1 MPLRSRSRRR
11 SGVRKPALIAL
22 VLVVLLSGWFWQHN
36 RTRHAAGND
45 SAVAAAPAANA
56 GNSQPL
62 PLPPLETTGN
72 GSQTGAAPAPAPAAS
87 VQAGPALAGFLP
99 AEAHATLRLIAQ
111 GGPFPHSQDGSVFGN
126 RERRLPSKPR
136 GYYREYTVETPGL
149 GHRGARRIITGG
161 QPPNVYYY
169 TDDHYDSFRS
179 FQVAQ

>member
-11 SGVRKPALIAL
+11 SGVHKPALIAL
-22 VLVVLLSGWFWQHN
+22 VLVVLLSGWWFWQQN
-36 RTRHAAGND
+36 RARHV
-45 SAVAAAPAANA
+45 AVDDPAPAAAQAADA

-62 PLPPLETTGN
+62 PLPPLETIGN
-72 GSQTGAAPAPAPAAS
+72 ASQTGAAQAPVASAQAGSTPAA
-87 VQAGPALAGFLP
+87 FLP

-111 GGPFPHSQDGSVFGN
+111 GGPFPHRQDGSVFGN

-136 GYYREYTVETPGL
+136 GYYHEYTVETPGL

-161 QPPNVYYY
+161 QPPHVYYY

-179 FQVAQ
+179 FQVAR

>member
-1 MPLRSRSRRR
+1 MPLRSRSRRK

-22 VLVVLLSGWFWQHN
+22 VLVVLLSGWFWQQN
-36 RTRHAAGND
+36 RARHAAVD
-45 SAVAAAPAANA
+45 DPAPAATQAADA

-62 PLPPLETTGN
+62 PLPPLETTGH
-72 GSQTGAAPAPAPAAS
+72 GSQTNAAPAAS
-87 VQAGPALAGFLP
+87 APTGPALPAFLP
-99 AEAHATLRLIAQ
+99 PEAHATLRLIAQ

-126 RERRLPSKPR
+126 RERHLPSKPR

-161 QPPNVYYY
+161 QPPDVYYY

-179 FQVAQ
+179 FQVAR

>member
-1 MPLRSRSRRR
+1 MPLRSRSRRK

-22 VLVVLLSGWFWQHN
+22 VLVVLLSGWFWQQN
-36 RTRHAAGND
+36 RTRHAATDD
-45 SAVAAAPAANA
+45 SAPAATQTTDA

-72 GSQTGAAPAPAPAAS
+72 GAQTDAAPAPAPAAS
-87 VQAGPALAGFLP
+87 APAGPALASFLP
-99 AEAHATLRLIAQ
+99 PEAHATLRLIAQ

-126 RERRLPSKPR
+126 RERHLPSKPR

-161 QPPNVYYY
+161 QPPDVYYY

-179 FQVAQ
+179 FQVAR